1 MSSTPTKVTLSSDR
15 FNEEGYE
22 RFDDACAEHMDAH
35 KALQGPQICIAS
47 KKKRR
52 SLIRVS
58 PWKIRE
64 EISAASAE
72 LQMRLQLPPTPVT
85 SVGFLQHTSFI
96 NGEFEDS
103 SPN

>member
-47 KKKRR
+47 KKK
-52 SLIRVS
+52 
-58 PWKIRE
+58 E
-64 EISAASAE
+64 EA
-72 LQMRLQLPPTPVT
+72 
-85 SVGFLQHTSFI
+85 
-96 NGEFEDS
+96 
-103 SPN
+103 